1 MLYFSPSP
9 FFVPR
14 NLNYSESLSK
24 CSDIQLFVSV
34 FSDTVS
40 FNFLN
45 HLRKLAGQVSSLD
58 LEKSGSQGGP
68 RLAWFHRSGGWLSFC
83 LISPSVLSAYSGFAA
98 FVSASN

>member
-1 MLYFSPSP
+1 MPYFSPSP

-34 FSDTVS
+34 FSDIVS

-58 LEKSGSQGGP
+58 LEKSGSQGGSLTCLVSRVWGMALFLP
-68 RLAWFHRSGGWLSFC
+68 NLSC
-83 LISPSVLSAYSGFAA
+83 ALCI
-98 FVSASN
+98 